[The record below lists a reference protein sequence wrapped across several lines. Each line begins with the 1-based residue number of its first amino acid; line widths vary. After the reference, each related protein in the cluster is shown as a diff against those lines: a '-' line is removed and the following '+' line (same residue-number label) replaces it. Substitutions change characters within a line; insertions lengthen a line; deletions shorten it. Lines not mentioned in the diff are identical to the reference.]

1 MFRTHDRH
9 NKKEQDQLPAHT
21 YQRDTNV
28 GKKKSSVHIQLSD
41 WLRTLDMVPVTGLEP
56 VRCRQRWILSP
67 LRLPIPTHRQVLNYY
82 SALSGLFQEENLH
95 LSGKSFTPRPGGGK
109 RCGFGGAGPEAVK
122 CTAQK
127 RRAFETVEKPSGFFR
142 QKVCSL
148 LRA

>member
-1 MFRTHDRH
+1 MLYRH

-21 YQRDTNV
+21 YEEAQK
-28 GKKKSSVHIQLSD
+28 GKKKSSVLIQLSG

-82 SALSGLFQEENLH
+82 SALSGLFQEGNLH

-109 RCGFGGAGPEAVK
+109 RCEVFGSGA
-122 CTAQK
+122 
-127 RRAFETVEKPSGFFR
+127 
-142 QKVCSL
+142 
-148 LRA
+148 